1 MPSRACADRAETRG
15 YSRRAKPVSYA
26 VADASR
32 GVTIMAITD
41 ISVTDI
47 ANFADGHEFG
57 AAGAYVRIKGV
68 ARGMLDPDA
77 AGNAGIVDL
86 DKAPV
91 NAQGLVEYATDF
103 DILRPK
109 DPLRGSS
116 ILVYDVPNRGSKRIF
131 NLLDDIPANDPARTN
146 DPKTREDAGLGFCL
160 GRGYS
165 LAWSGWDP
173 GAPRANNGLGAEFP
187 AALERGRPIV
197 RRIRDEFHFGTR
209 AAGDGSVR
217 RLSYP
222 AASTDQPAARLTVRD
237 RESDRRSEIPRDEWE
252 FLDERSIRLMPVGR
266 NFAPIKI
273 YELWYEA
280 AGSKVLGIGFAS
292 VRDLVSFF
300 RYKSANRGGIPNP
313 LLSGMSEIRHALAF
327 GVSQSGRFLRHFLE
341 LGMNADEAGQKVFAG
356 VFSHVA
362 GAGKVF
368 ANHSFSMPGRTAT
381 QHEDRLYPE
390 NWFPFSTARTAD
402 PVSGRIDA
410 LISRPATDPKIIETN
425 SATEYWQKGASLI
438 HTDPGL
444 KRDLPLPAES
454 RAYMIAGTQH
464 GGRPGVNPAPGPCV
478 NPRNAHSATPALR
491 ALFVALED
499 WVTKDIPPPPSNV
512 PSLAAGTAVTADAVA
527 MPNVG
532 GFAVAPG
539 ANRILPPVDWIDP
552 PEQAAPAPY
561 TIFVSAVDSD
571 GNEVAGIRLPSIA
584 VPLGTHTGWN
594 VYKAQ
599 PDELADRDG
608 SFIAFAR
615 SKSERE
621 AAGDPRLSLEERYGS
636 RANYVER
643 VKAAADALVAERL
656 LLPDDAD
663 RLVKAAEEC
672 DRF

>member
-1 MPSRACADRAETRG
+1 
-15 YSRRAKPVSYA
+15 V
-26 VADASR
+26 
-32 GVTIMAITD
+32 AITD
-41 ISVTDI
+41 ISVTDM

-68 ARGMLDPDA
+68 ARGMLDPA
-77 AGNAGIVDL
+77 AACNAGIADL
-86 DKAPV
+86 DKAPR
-91 NAQGLVEYATDF
+91 NAKGLVDYATDF

-109 DPLRGSS
+109 DPPRGSS

-146 DPKTREDAGLGFCL
+146 DPKTKDDAGLGFCL

-165 LAWSGWDP
+165 LVWSGWDP
-173 GAPRANNGLGAEFP
+173 GAPRANAGLGAEFP
-187 AALERGRPIV
+187 TALEGGKPML

-209 AAGDGSVR
+209 APGDGSVR

-252 FLDERSIRLMPVGR
+252 FLDERSIRMLPPGR
-266 NFAPIKI
+266 NFQPIKI
-273 YELWYEA
+273 YELWHEA
-280 AGSKVLGIGFAS
+280 VGSKVLGIGYAS
-292 VRDLVSFF
+292 VRDLVSFL
-300 RYKSANRGGIPNP
+300 RYESAGIPNP
-313 LLSGMSEIRHALAF
+313 LLSGKSEIHHAIGF

-341 LGMNADEAGQKVFAG
+341 LGMNSDEAGQQVFDG

-402 PVSGRIDA
+402 PVSGRIA
-410 LISRPATDPKIIETN
+410 SLLPGTANDPKIIETN

-438 HTDPGL
+438 HTDSGL
-444 KRDLPLPAES
+444 RRDLKLPENS
-454 RAYMIAGTQH
+454 RAYLIAGTQH

-478 NPRNAHSATPALR
+478 NPRNPHSATPALR

-499 WVTKDIPPPPSNV
+499 WVVRDVPPPPSRI
-512 PSLAAGTAVTADAVA
+512 PSLADGTAVTAASVA
-527 MPNVG
+527 MPNVA
-532 GFAVAPG
+532 GFAIAPG
-539 ANRILPPVDWIDP
+539 ANPIVPPVDWIDP
-552 PEQAAPAPY
+552 PEAAPPAPY
-561 TIFVSAVDSD
+561 TAFVSAVDGD
-571 GNEVAGIRLPSIA
+571 GNEVAGIRLPQIA
-584 VPLGTHTGWN
+584 VPLGTYTGWN

-615 SKSERE
+615 TKTERE
-621 AAGDPRLSLEERYGS
+621 AVSDPRPSLEERYGG
-636 RANYVER
+636 AAGYVDQLR
-643 VKAAADALVAERL
+643 QAAAALVAERL
-656 LLPDDAD
+656 LLQDDAD
-663 RLVKAAEEC
+663 RLIAAAEAC

>member
-1 MPSRACADRAETRG
+1 
-15 YSRRAKPVSYA
+15 
-26 VADASR
+26 
-32 GVTIMAITD
+32 MAITD

-47 ANFADGHEFG
+47 ADFAEGHEFG
-57 AAGAYVRIKGV
+57 AAGAYVRVKGV
-68 ARGMLDPDA
+68 ARGVLDPTA
-77 AGNAGIVDL
+77 ACNAMIVDL
-86 DKAPV
+86 DKAPC

-109 DPLRGSS
+109 EPARGSG
-116 ILVYDVPNRGSKRIF
+116 ILVYDVPNRGSKRIL

-146 DPKTREDAGLGFCL
+146 DPKTREDAGLGFYL

-165 LAWSGWDP
+165 LVSTGWDP
-173 GAPRANNGLGAEFP
+173 GAPRAKAGLGADFP
-187 AALERGRPIV
+187 PALENGKPIV

-209 AAGDGSVR
+209 SPGDGSIR

-222 AASTDQPAARLTVRD
+222 AASLDQPAARLTVRD

-252 FLDERSIRLMPVGR
+252 FLDDRSIRMLPVGR
-266 NFAPIKI
+266 NFEPIKI

-280 AGSKVLGIGFAS
+280 TGSKVVGTGYAS
-292 VRDLVSFF
+292 VRDLVSFL
-300 RYKSANRGGIPNP
+300 RYTRANDAGLG
-313 LLSGMSEIRHALAF
+313 EIRQALGF

-341 LGMNADEAGQKVFAG
+341 LGMNSDEGGQKVFDG

-381 QHEDRLYPE
+381 EHEDRLYPE
-390 NWFPFSTARTAD
+390 NWFPFSTAKTAD
-402 PVSGRIDA
+402 PVSGKIAA
-410 LISRPATDPKIIETN
+410 LLPGSANDPNIIETN

-438 HTDPGL
+438 HTDSGL
-444 KRDLPLPAES
+444 RRDLKLPENS
-454 RAYMIAGTQH
+454 RAYLIAGTQH

-478 NPRNAHSATPALR
+478 NPRNWHSATPALR

-499 WVTKDIPPPPSNV
+499 WVAKGVAPPPSRV
-512 PSLAAGTAVTADAVA
+512 PSLASGDAVTAGQVT
-527 MPNVG
+527 MPKVP

-539 ANRILPPVDWIDP
+539 ANPVLPPVDWIDP
-552 PEQAAPAPY
+552 PETAPPAPY
-561 TIFVSAVDSD
+561 STFVSAVDSD
-571 GNEVAGIRLPSIA
+571 GNETAGILLPQIA

-615 SKSERE
+615 TRAERE
-621 AAGDPRLSLEERYGS
+621 AAGDPRPSLAERYGD
-636 RANYVER
+636 RGDYVARIE
-643 VKAAADALVAERL
+643 AAANALVAERL
-656 LLPDDAD
+656 LLQSDAD
-663 RLVKAAEEC
+663 AFVKTAEAC
-672 DRF
+672 DKF

>member
-1 MPSRACADRAETRG
+1 
-15 YSRRAKPVSYA
+15 
-26 VADASR
+26 
-32 GVTIMAITD
+32 MAITD

-300 RYKSANRGGIPNP
+300 RCKSANRGGIPNP

-478 NPRNAHSATPALR
+478 NPRNPHSATPALR

-499 WVTKDIPPPPSNV
+499 WVTKDVPPPPSRV

-527 MPNVG
+527 MPAVA

>member
-1 MPSRACADRAETRG
+1 
-15 YSRRAKPVSYA
+15 
-26 VADASR
+26 
-32 GVTIMAITD
+32 MAITD

-47 ANFADGHEFG
+47 ENFADGHEFG

-68 ARGMLDPDA
+68 ARGTLDPDA
-77 AGNAGIVDL
+77 PQNAMIVDL
-86 DKAPV
+86 DKAPR

-146 DPKTREDAGLGFCL
+146 EPKTREDAGLGFCL

-165 LAWSGWDP
+165 LVWSGWDP
-173 GAPRANNGLGAEFP
+173 GAPRANGGVGAEFP
-187 AALERGRPIV
+187 AALDRGKPLTQ
-197 RRIRDEFHFGTR
+197 RIRDEFHIGTR

-222 AASTDQPAARLTVRD
+222 AASTDQPQA
-237 RESDRRSEIPRDEWE
+237 
-252 FLDERSIRLMPVGR
+252 
-266 NFAPIKI
+266 IKI
-273 YELWYEA
+273 YELWYGA
-280 AGSKVLGIGFAS
+280 TGSKVLGIGYAS

-313 LLSGMSEIRHALAF
+313 LISTMSEIKHALAF

-341 LGMNADEAGQKVFAG
+341 LGMNADDEGRRVFDG

-368 ANHSFSMPGRTAT
+368 ANHSFGMPGRTAT

-402 PVSGRIDA
+402 PVSGRIAA
-410 LISRPATDPKIIETN
+410 LLGGAATDPKIIETN

-444 KRDLPLPAES
+444 RRDLPLPENS
-454 RAYMIAGTQH
+454 RAYLIAGTQH

-478 NPRNAHSATPALR
+478 NPRNPHSATPALR
-491 ALFVALED
+491 ALFAALED
-499 WVTKDIPPPPSNV
+499 WVVRGVTPPPSRV
-512 PSLAAGTAVTADAVA
+512 PSLTAGTAVTADAVR
-527 MPNVG
+527 MPPVD
-532 GFAVAPG
+532 GFTHAPG
-539 ANRILPPVDWIDP
+539 ANGILPPVDWIDP
-552 PEQAAPAPY
+552 PETSPPAPY
-561 TIFVSAVDSD
+561 TTFVAAIDDD

-584 VPLGTHTGWN
+584 VPLATYTGWN
-594 VYKAQ
+594 VYKSQ

-608 SFIAFAR
+608 SCIPFAR
-615 SKSERE
+615 TKAERE
-621 AAGDPRLSLEERYGS
+621 AAGDPRPSLQERYGS
-636 RANYVER
+636 RDAYVEQVR
-643 VKAAADALVAERL
+643 EAAAALVAEQL
-656 LLPDDAD
+656 LLQGDAD
-663 RLVKAAEEC
+663 AFVRAAEAC